1 MSPTFMAA
9 AAPYFA
15 AGSAAIGA
23 IGAINQGRA
32 SNQAAQAQAAHY
44 KAQAERERQLGL
56 VNQQRLSKENEAL
69 AGRQRALL
77 AGQGRDIGSGSA
89 LLVQSDLAEEG
100 AYNEQLAL
108 ANAEDAAYG
117 KKAQAALELAEGRG
131 AKTAGYF
138 KAGTTLLTAGSK
150 FT

>member
-1 MSPTFMAA
+1 MSPTFMTAV
-9 AAPYFA
+9 APYMA

-23 IGAINQGRA
+23 IGAINQGKAANR
-32 SNQAAQAQAAHY
+32 AAQAQAAHY
-44 KAQAERERQLGL
+44 RAQAERERQIGM
-56 VNQQRLSKENEAL
+56 VNQQRLAKENEAL

-100 AYNEQLAL
+100 AYNEALAL

-117 KKAQAALELAEGRG
+117 REAQAALEVAEGRA
-131 AKTAGYF
+131 AKSAGYF